1 MTSRTK
7 SVKSEEHGRSVIGTL
22 QRDPATGRLLPR
34 VPKTPAS
41 PPAGEPPAGSPAP
54 PAPEVGAPA
63 PTPFRGRAL
72 ARHRQRSGS

>member
-7 SVKSEEHGRSVIGTL
+7 SVKSEEHGKAVIATL
-22 QRDPATGRLLPR
+22 KRDPVTGRLLPR
-34 VPKTPAS
+34 VPKAPAAD
-41 PPAGEPPAGSPAP
+41 PPVPSPADP